1 MPESLERSCRA
12 VRKGVW
18 VKNDQT
24 DVEIL
29 LSCKRGLSCDGKVVG
44 TIEKAA

>member
-1 MPESLERSCRA
+1 MPESLVPSCRA

-18 VKNDQT
+18 VKDQT

-44 TIEKAA
+44 IIEKAA